1 MDELKRLKKDW
12 EKNLKFPKL
21 SKDEIYKLLHKKSS
35 SIVKRIFVFSLIE
48 FGFWTLLSFVIKDN
62 EAQQRF
68 DQYEMDHITLP
79 LMVIGYAFLI
89 YFFFMFY
96 KNYKSISTTAS
107 SKGLMEQILKTRKT
121 VKYYVIFNLLF
132 LYISIVIA
140 MFIELNNNP
149 DVALLTAEFT
159 ASGDYYIFYGI
170 MLVLTLLAMALLT
183 VLLLGF
189 YYLIYGILL
198 EKLKKNYALINN
210 FSSEN
215 NLKNLNPI
223 LIEFSDNLVK
233 AGFIF
238 SIFGGFLGAII
249 AIKLIKQKRKI
260 GWIMLILEALSSI
273 LWIEVL
279 S

>member
-12 EKNLKFPKL
+12 KENLRFPKL
-21 SKDEIYKLLHKKSS
+21 SKDKIYKLLHKKSS

-107 SKGLMEQILKTRKT
+107 SIGLMEQILKTRKT
-121 VKYYVIFNLLF
+121 VKHYVIFNLLF
-132 LYISIVIA
+132 LYISIVIGL
-140 MFIELNNNP
+140 FIELNNNP
-149 DVALLTAEFT
+149 DVALRTAEFT

-170 MLVLTLLAMALLT
+170 MLATTLLMMALLT
-183 VLLLGF
+183 AILLGF

-198 EKLKKNYALINN
+198 KKLKNNYK
-210 FSSEN
+210 E
-215 NLKNLNPI
+215 LKK
-223 LIEFSDNLVK
+223 IE
-233 AGFIF
+233 
-238 SIFGGFLGAII
+238 
-249 AIKLIKQKRKI
+249 
-260 GWIMLILEALSSI
+260 LE
-273 LWIEVL
+273 
-279 S
+279 

>member
-12 EKNLKFPKL
+12 KENLKFPKL
-21 SKDEIYKLLHKKSS
+21 SKEEIYKLLHKKSS

-48 FGFWTLLSFVIKDN
+48 FGFWTLLNFVIKDN
-62 EAQQRF
+62 EALQRF
-68 DQYEMDHITLP
+68 DQYEMEHITLP

-132 LYISIVIA
+132 LYISIVIGL
-140 MFIELNNNP
+140 FIELNNNP
-149 DVALLTAEFT
+149 DVALRTAEFT

-170 MLVLTLLAMALLT
+170 MLAITLLMMALLT

-198 EKLKKNYALINN
+198 KKLKNNYK
-210 FSSEN
+210 E
-215 NLKNLNPI
+215 LKK
-223 LIEFSDNLVK
+223 IE
-233 AGFIF
+233 
-238 SIFGGFLGAII
+238 
-249 AIKLIKQKRKI
+249 
-260 GWIMLILEALSSI
+260 LE
-273 LWIEVL
+273 
-279 S
+279 

>member
-12 EKNLKFPKL
+12 KENLKFPKL

-121 VKYYVIFNLLF
+121 VKHYVIFNLLF
-132 LYISIVIA
+132 LYISIVIGL
-140 MFIELNNNP
+140 FIELNNNP
-149 DVALLTAEFT
+149 DIALLTIEFT

-170 MLVLTLLAMALLT
+170 ILATTLLMMALLT
-183 VLLLGF
+183 AILLGF

-198 EKLKKNYALINN
+198 KKLKNNYK
-210 FSSEN
+210 E
-215 NLKNLNPI
+215 LKK
-223 LIEFSDNLVK
+223 IE
-233 AGFIF
+233 
-238 SIFGGFLGAII
+238 
-249 AIKLIKQKRKI
+249 
-260 GWIMLILEALSSI
+260 LE
-273 LWIEVL
+273 
-279 S
+279 

>member
-68 DQYEMDHITLP
+68 EQYEMDHITLP

-121 VKYYVIFNLLF
+121 VKHYVIFNLLF
-132 LYISIVIA
+132 LYISIVIGL
-140 MFIELNNNP
+140 FIELNNNP
-149 DVALLTAEFT
+149 DVALRTAEFT

-170 MLVLTLLAMALLT
+170 MLATTLLMMALLT
-183 VLLLGF
+183 AILLGF

-198 EKLKKNYALINN
+198 KKLKNNYK
-210 FSSEN
+210 E
-215 NLKNLNPI
+215 LKK
-223 LIEFSDNLVK
+223 IE
-233 AGFIF
+233 
-238 SIFGGFLGAII
+238 
-249 AIKLIKQKRKI
+249 
-260 GWIMLILEALSSI
+260 LE
-273 LWIEVL
+273 
-279 S
+279 

>member
-12 EKNLKFPKL
+12 KENLKFPKL

-62 EAQQRF
+62 EAQQQF

-107 SKGLMEQILKTRKT
+107 SKGLMEQILKTRKS
-121 VKYYVIFNLLF
+121 VKHYVIFNLLF
-132 LYISIVIA
+132 LYISIVIGL
-140 MFIELNNNP
+140 FIELNNNP
-149 DVALLTAEFT
+149 DVASRTADFT

-170 MLVLTLLAMALLT
+170 MLATTLLMMALLT
-183 VLLLGF
+183 AILLGF

-198 EKLKKNYALINN
+198 RKLKNNYK
-210 FSSEN
+210 E
-215 NLKNLNPI
+215 LKK
-223 LIEFSDNLVK
+223 IE
-233 AGFIF
+233 
-238 SIFGGFLGAII
+238 
-249 AIKLIKQKRKI
+249 
-260 GWIMLILEALSSI
+260 LE
-273 LWIEVL
+273 
-279 S
+279 

>member
-121 VKYYVIFNLLF
+121 VKHYVIFNLLF
-132 LYISIVIA
+132 LYISIVIGL
-140 MFIELNNNP
+140 FIELNNNP
-149 DVALLTAEFT
+149 DVASLTADFT

-170 MLVLTLLAMALLT
+170 MLATTLLMMALLT
-183 VLLLGF
+183 AILLGF

-198 EKLKKNYALINN
+198 KKLKNNYK
-210 FSSEN
+210 E
-215 NLKNLNPI
+215 LKK
-223 LIEFSDNLVK
+223 IE
-233 AGFIF
+233 
-238 SIFGGFLGAII
+238 
-249 AIKLIKQKRKI
+249 
-260 GWIMLILEALSSI
+260 LE
-273 LWIEVL
+273 
-279 S
+279 

>member
-1 MDELKRLKKDW
+1 MDVLKRLKQDW
-12 EKNLKFPKL
+12 KENLKFPKL
-21 SKDEIYKLLHKKSS
+21 SKEEIYKLLHKKSS

-121 VKYYVIFNLLF
+121 VKHYVIFNLLF
-132 LYISIVIA
+132 LYISIVIGL
-140 MFIELNNNP
+140 FIELNNNP
-149 DVALLTAEFT
+149 DVASLTADFT

-170 MLVLTLLAMALLT
+170 MLATTLLMMALLT
-183 VLLLGF
+183 AILLGF

-198 EKLKKNYALINN
+198 KKLKNNYK
-210 FSSEN
+210 E
-215 NLKNLNPI
+215 LKK
-223 LIEFSDNLVK
+223 IE
-233 AGFIF
+233 
-238 SIFGGFLGAII
+238 
-249 AIKLIKQKRKI
+249 
-260 GWIMLILEALSSI
+260 LE
-273 LWIEVL
+273 
-279 S
+279 

>member
-12 EKNLKFPKL
+12 KENLKFPKL

-35 SIVKRIFVFSLIE
+35 SNVKRIFVFSLIE

-121 VKYYVIFNLLF
+121 VKHYVIFNLLF
-132 LYISIVIA
+132 LYISIVIGL
-140 MFIELNNNP
+140 FIELNNNP
-149 DVALLTAEFT
+149 DVALRTAEFT

-170 MLVLTLLAMALLT
+170 MLATTLLMMALLT
-183 VLLLGF
+183 AILLGF

-198 EKLKKNYALINN
+198 KKLKNNYK
-210 FSSEN
+210 E
-215 NLKNLNPI
+215 LKK
-223 LIEFSDNLVK
+223 IE
-233 AGFIF
+233 
-238 SIFGGFLGAII
+238 
-249 AIKLIKQKRKI
+249 
-260 GWIMLILEALSSI
+260 LE
-273 LWIEVL
+273 
-279 S
+279 

>member
-12 EKNLKFPKL
+12 KENLKFPKL

-121 VKYYVIFNLLF
+121 VKHYVIFNLLF
-132 LYISIVIA
+132 LYISIVIGL
-140 MFIELNNNP
+140 FIELNNNP
-149 DVALLTAEFT
+149 DVALRTAEFT

-170 MLVLTLLAMALLT
+170 MLTTTLLMMALLT
-183 VLLLGF
+183 AILLGF

-198 EKLKKNYALINN
+198 KKLKNNYK
-210 FSSEN
+210 E
-215 NLKNLNPI
+215 LKK
-223 LIEFSDNLVK
+223 IE
-233 AGFIF
+233 
-238 SIFGGFLGAII
+238 
-249 AIKLIKQKRKI
+249 
-260 GWIMLILEALSSI
+260 LE
-273 LWIEVL
+273 
-279 S
+279 

>member
-12 EKNLKFPKL
+12 KENLKFPKL

-35 SIVKRIFVFSLIE
+35 SVVKKIFVFSLIE

-68 DQYEMDHITLP
+68 VQYEMDHITLP

-121 VKYYVIFNLLF
+121 VKHYVIFNLLF
-132 LYISIVIA
+132 LYISIVIGL
-140 MFIELNNNP
+140 FIELNNNP
-149 DVALLTAEFT
+149 DIALLTIEFT

-170 MLVLTLLAMALLT
+170 MLATTLLMMALLT
-183 VLLLGF
+183 AILLGF

-198 EKLKKNYALINN
+198 KKLKNNYK
-210 FSSEN
+210 E
-215 NLKNLNPI
+215 LKK
-223 LIEFSDNLVK
+223 IE
-233 AGFIF
+233 
-238 SIFGGFLGAII
+238 
-249 AIKLIKQKRKI
+249 
-260 GWIMLILEALSSI
+260 LE
-273 LWIEVL
+273 
-279 S
+279 

>member
-12 EKNLKFPKL
+12 KENLRFPKL
-21 SKDEIYKLLHKKSS
+21 SKDKIYKLLHKKSS

-107 SKGLMEQILKTRKT
+107 SIGLMEQILKTRKT
-121 VKYYVIFNLLF
+121 VKHYVIFNLLF
-132 LYISIVIA
+132 LYISIVIGL
-140 MFIELNNNP
+140 FIELNNNP
-149 DVALLTAEFT
+149 DVAIRTAEFT

-170 MLVLTLLAMALLT
+170 MLATTLLMMALLT
-183 VLLLGF
+183 AILLGF

-198 EKLKKNYALINN
+198 KKLKNNYK
-210 FSSEN
+210 E
-215 NLKNLNPI
+215 LKK
-223 LIEFSDNLVK
+223 IE
-233 AGFIF
+233 
-238 SIFGGFLGAII
+238 
-249 AIKLIKQKRKI
+249 
-260 GWIMLILEALSSI
+260 LE
-273 LWIEVL
+273 
-279 S
+279 

>member
-12 EKNLKFPKL
+12 KENLKFPKL

-68 DQYEMDHITLP
+68 NQYEMDHITLP

-96 KNYKSISTTAS
+96 KNYKSISTTDS

-121 VKYYVIFNLLF
+121 VKHYVIFNLLF
-132 LYISIVIA
+132 LYISIVIGL
-140 MFIELNNNP
+140 FIELNNNP
-149 DVALLTAEFT
+149 DVALRTAEFT

-170 MLVLTLLAMALLT
+170 MLATTLLMMALLT
-183 VLLLGF
+183 AILLGF
-189 YYLIYGILL
+189 YYLIYGLL
-198 EKLKKNYALINN
+198 LKKLKNNYK
-210 FSSEN
+210 E
-215 NLKNLNPI
+215 LKK
-223 LIEFSDNLVK
+223 IE
-233 AGFIF
+233 
-238 SIFGGFLGAII
+238 
-249 AIKLIKQKRKI
+249 
-260 GWIMLILEALSSI
+260 LE
-273 LWIEVL
+273 
-279 S
+279 

>member
-12 EKNLKFPKL
+12 KENLKFPKL

-35 SIVKRIFVFSLIE
+35 SVVKKIFVFSLIE

-68 DQYEMDHITLP
+68 DQYGMDHITLP
-79 LMVIGYAFLI
+79 LMVIGYAFLF
-89 YFFFMFY
+89 YFFIIFY

-121 VKYYVIFNLLF
+121 VKHYVIFNLLF

-149 DVALLTAEFT
+149 DVALRTAEFT
-159 ASGDYYIFYGI
+159 VSGDYYIFYGI
-170 MLVLTLLAMALLT
+170 MLATTLLMMALLT
-183 VLLLGF
+183 AILLGF

-198 EKLKKNYALINN
+198 KKLKNNYK
-210 FSSEN
+210 E
-215 NLKNLNPI
+215 LKK
-223 LIEFSDNLVK
+223 IE
-233 AGFIF
+233 
-238 SIFGGFLGAII
+238 
-249 AIKLIKQKRKI
+249 
-260 GWIMLILEALSSI
+260 LE
-273 LWIEVL
+273 
-279 S
+279 

>member
-12 EKNLKFPKL
+12 KENLKFPKL

-48 FGFWTLLSFVIKDN
+48 FGFWSLLSFMIKDN

-68 DQYEMDHITLP
+68 DQYEMDHLITP
-79 LMVIGYAFLI
+79 LIVIGYGVLF
-89 YFFFMFY
+89 YFFIMFY

-140 MFIELNNNP
+140 MYIELNNNP
-149 DVALLTAEFT
+149 DIALRTAEFT

-170 MLVLTLLAMALLT
+170 MLVSTLLMMALLT
-183 VLLLGF
+183 AILLGF

-198 EKLKKNYALINN
+198 KKLKNNYK
-210 FSSEN
+210 E
-215 NLKNLNPI
+215 LKK
-223 LIEFSDNLVK
+223 IE
-233 AGFIF
+233 
-238 SIFGGFLGAII
+238 
-249 AIKLIKQKRKI
+249 
-260 GWIMLILEALSSI
+260 LE
-273 LWIEVL
+273 
-279 S
+279 

>member
-12 EKNLKFPKL
+12 KENLKFPKL

-107 SKGLMEQILKTRKT
+107 SKGLMEQILETRKT
-121 VKYYVIFNLLF
+121 VKHYVIFNLLF
-132 LYISIVIA
+132 LYISIVIGL
-140 MFIELNNNP
+140 FIELNNNP
-149 DVALLTAEFT
+149 DVALRTAEFT
-159 ASGDYYIFYGI
+159 VSGDYYIFYGI
-170 MLVLTLLAMALLT
+170 MLATTLLMMALLT
-183 VLLLGF
+183 AILLGF

-198 EKLKKNYALINN
+198 KKLKNNYK
-210 FSSEN
+210 E
-215 NLKNLNPI
+215 LKK
-223 LIEFSDNLVK
+223 IE
-233 AGFIF
+233 
-238 SIFGGFLGAII
+238 
-249 AIKLIKQKRKI
+249 
-260 GWIMLILEALSSI
+260 LE
-273 LWIEVL
+273 
-279 S
+279 

>member
-12 EKNLKFPKL
+12 KENLKFPKL

-121 VKYYVIFNLLF
+121 VKHYVIFNLLF
-132 LYISIVIA
+132 LYISIVIGL
-140 MFIELNNNP
+140 FIELNNNP
-149 DVALLTAEFT
+149 DVALRTAEFT

-170 MLVLTLLAMALLT
+170 MLATTLLMMALT
-183 VLLLGF
+183 TAILLGF

-198 EKLKKNYALINN
+198 KKLKNNYK
-210 FSSEN
+210 E
-215 NLKNLNPI
+215 LKK
-223 LIEFSDNLVK
+223 IE
-233 AGFIF
+233 
-238 SIFGGFLGAII
+238 
-249 AIKLIKQKRKI
+249 
-260 GWIMLILEALSSI
+260 LE
-273 LWIEVL
+273 
-279 S
+279 

>member
-12 EKNLKFPKL
+12 KENLKFPKL

-121 VKYYVIFNLLF
+121 VKHYVIFNLLF
-132 LYISIVIA
+132 LYISIVIGL
-140 MFIELNNNP
+140 FIELNNNP
-149 DVALLTAEFT
+149 DVALRTAEFT

-170 MLVLTLLAMALLT
+170 VLVSTLLAMALLT
-183 VLLLGF
+183 VILLGF

-198 EKLKKNYALINN
+198 KKLKNNYK
-210 FSSEN
+210 E
-215 NLKNLNPI
+215 LKK
-223 LIEFSDNLVK
+223 IE
-233 AGFIF
+233 
-238 SIFGGFLGAII
+238 
-249 AIKLIKQKRKI
+249 
-260 GWIMLILEALSSI
+260 LE
-273 LWIEVL
+273 
-279 S
+279 

>member
-12 EKNLKFPKL
+12 KENLKFPKL

-121 VKYYVIFNLLF
+121 VKHYVIFNLLF
-132 LYISIVIA
+132 LYISIVIGL
-140 MFIELNNNP
+140 FIELNNNT
-149 DVALLTAEFT
+149 DVALRTAEFT

-170 MLVLTLLAMALLT
+170 MLATTLLMMALLT
-183 VLLLGF
+183 AILLGF

-198 EKLKKNYALINN
+198 KKLKNNYK
-210 FSSEN
+210 E
-215 NLKNLNPI
+215 LKK
-223 LIEFSDNLVK
+223 IE
-233 AGFIF
+233 
-238 SIFGGFLGAII
+238 
-249 AIKLIKQKRKI
+249 
-260 GWIMLILEALSSI
+260 LE
-273 LWIEVL
+273 
-279 S
+279 

>member
-12 EKNLKFPKL
+12 KENLKFPKL

-121 VKYYVIFNLLF
+121 VKHYVIFNLLF
-132 LYISIVIA
+132 LYISIVIGL
-140 MFIELNNNP
+140 FIELNNNP
-149 DVALLTAEFT
+149 DVALRTAEFT

-170 MLVLTLLAMALLT
+170 MLATTLLMMAILT
-183 VLLLGF
+183 AILLGF

-198 EKLKKNYALINN
+198 KKLKNNYK
-210 FSSEN
+210 E
-215 NLKNLNPI
+215 LKK
-223 LIEFSDNLVK
+223 IE
-233 AGFIF
+233 
-238 SIFGGFLGAII
+238 
-249 AIKLIKQKRKI
+249 
-260 GWIMLILEALSSI
+260 LE
-273 LWIEVL
+273 
-279 S
+279 

>member
-12 EKNLKFPKL
+12 KENLKFPKL

-121 VKYYVIFNLLF
+121 VKHYVIFNLLF
-132 LYISIVIA
+132 LYISIVIGL
-140 MFIELNNNP
+140 FIELNNNP
-149 DVALLTAEFT
+149 DIALRTIEFT

-170 MLVLTLLAMALLT
+170 ILATTLLMMALLT
-183 VLLLGF
+183 AILLGF

-198 EKLKKNYALINN
+198 KKLKNNYK
-210 FSSEN
+210 E
-215 NLKNLNPI
+215 LKK
-223 LIEFSDNLVK
+223 IE
-233 AGFIF
+233 
-238 SIFGGFLGAII
+238 
-249 AIKLIKQKRKI
+249 
-260 GWIMLILEALSSI
+260 LE
-273 LWIEVL
+273 
-279 S
+279 

>member
-12 EKNLKFPKL
+12 KENLKFPKL

-68 DQYEMDHITLP
+68 SQYEMDHITLP

-121 VKYYVIFNLLF
+121 VKHYVIFNLLF
-132 LYISIVIA
+132 LYISIVIGL
-140 MFIELNNNP
+140 FIELNNNP
-149 DVALLTAEFT
+149 DVALRTVEFT

-170 MLVLTLLAMALLT
+170 MLATTLLMMALLT
-183 VLLLGF
+183 AMLLGF

-198 EKLKKNYALINN
+198 KKLKNNYK
-210 FSSEN
+210 E
-215 NLKNLNPI
+215 LKK
-223 LIEFSDNLVK
+223 IE
-233 AGFIF
+233 
-238 SIFGGFLGAII
+238 
-249 AIKLIKQKRKI
+249 
-260 GWIMLILEALSSI
+260 LE
-273 LWIEVL
+273 
-279 S
+279 

>member
-12 EKNLKFPKL
+12 KENLKFPKL

-96 KNYKSISTTAS
+96 KNYKSISTSAS

-121 VKYYVIFNLLF
+121 VKHYVIFNLLF
-132 LYISIVIA
+132 LYISIVIGL
-140 MFIELNNNP
+140 FIELNNNP

-170 MLVLTLLAMALLT
+170 MLATTLLMMALLT
-183 VLLLGF
+183 AILLGF

-198 EKLKKNYALINN
+198 KKLKNNYK
-210 FSSEN
+210 E
-215 NLKNLNPI
+215 LKK
-223 LIEFSDNLVK
+223 IE
-233 AGFIF
+233 
-238 SIFGGFLGAII
+238 
-249 AIKLIKQKRKI
+249 
-260 GWIMLILEALSSI
+260 LE
-273 LWIEVL
+273 
-279 S
+279 